1 MGIVAKDSISLLITE
16 ATGLQRQETML
27 TANLLPPE
35 LRNFF
40 WLSLAAA
47 LFCLIFIYLLLH
59 TFHSF
64 WGAAALSIIVFL
76 FLLPIRGMIMS
87 FIPFGADQLT
97 ATPYILNVF
106 SRWQQANIGVLIFG
120 LLLFCTSY
128 WGDRYLLK
136 KSA

>member
-1 MGIVAKDSISLLITE
+1 
-16 ATGLQRQETML
+16 
-27 TANLLPPE
+27 
-35 LRNFF
+35 
-40 WLSLAAA
+40 
-47 LFCLIFIYLLLH
+47 LH